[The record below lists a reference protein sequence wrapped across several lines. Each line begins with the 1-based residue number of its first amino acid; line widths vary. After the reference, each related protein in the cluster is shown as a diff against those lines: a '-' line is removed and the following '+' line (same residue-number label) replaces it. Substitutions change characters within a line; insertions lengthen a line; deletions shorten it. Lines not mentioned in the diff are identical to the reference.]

1 MFFEVFFLWG
11 KFWVPELYSN
21 DKTFWSTVRRSTNWL
36 MCVVIKWEIEKMYVW
51 HMLACR
57 CEDCYDDVPASSS
70 YFYPEKFFFE
80 FSNLYNMATPWD
92 ALTIELLELR
102 WLNVYIGCMT
112 IKCLRHLA
120 NFKDWFIWSRY
131 TGITSLQLC
140 FTLKQPKNPG
150 QASLIRFCPYKRNIP
165 VHCRHNLQKRKQK
178 ETTFV
183 GMLFMRD
190 KISVVFY

>member
-1 MFFEVFFLWG
+1 
-11 KFWVPELYSN
+11 
-21 DKTFWSTVRRSTNWL
+21 
-36 MCVVIKWEIEKMYVW
+36 
-51 HMLACR
+51 MLACR

-92 ALTIELLELR
+92 ALTIELLDLR

-150 QASLIRFCPYKRNIP
+150 LQASLIRFCPYKRNIP
-165 VHCRHNLQKRKQK
+165 VHCRHITSKK
-178 ETTFV
+178 ESKKKPHSLGCYLCETKLVLCFINQLLLTFPRFFW
-183 GMLFMRD
+183 M
-190 KISVVFY
+190 K